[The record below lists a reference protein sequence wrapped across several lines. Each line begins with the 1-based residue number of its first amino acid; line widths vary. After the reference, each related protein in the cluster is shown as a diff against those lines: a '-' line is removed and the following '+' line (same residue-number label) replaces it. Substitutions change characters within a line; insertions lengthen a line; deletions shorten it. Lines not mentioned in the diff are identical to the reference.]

1 MKSDEEYNEMT
12 KIAAFTIVNAL
23 SVFKNEDPG
32 VREKL
37 TQITNNRVN
46 RMLNGEPVVIE
57 GEGLVT
63 VIDNPPEDDND
74 KSEDQI

>member
-12 KIAAFTIVNAL
+12 KIAAFAIVNAL